1 MAVVSGYT
9 MYLLASAAF
18 DRRQCEGVVAL
29 RDLPALMKEAN
40 AGHNCEH
47 EDVDFVV
54 DCCSSSVNGSVSALS
69 KEELMPAFA
78 AWTKALSEAVRRDP
92 HRTHSPGFGCA
103 PPVLRY

>member
-1 MAVVSGYT
+1 MAVVSGYA

-40 AGHNCEH
+40 AGHACEH

-54 DCCSSSVNGSVSALS
+54 DCCNSSINGSISALS

-78 AWTKALSEAVRRDP
+78 AWTKALSEAVRRDA
-92 HRTHSPGFGCA
+92 HRTRPEAYAVRRRC
-103 PPVLRY
+103 

>member
-54 DCCSSSVNGSVSALS
+54 DVAVTEPMDKIS
-69 KEELMPAFA
+69 K
-78 AWTKALSEAVRRDP
+78 TKEAIV
-92 HRTHSPGFGCA
+92 A
-103 PPVLRY
+103 NLR